1 MGTIQNAVSV
11 PQEPQPSSAGIAFVH
26 GMRARPYWWLRYCSI
41 KQRLSPRYEPLKQ
54 FRCVNPSAQGPV
66 TKMVAEKAAKQH
78 PSSFERGYFSYNCIS
93 KMELGA
99 LDM

>member
-1 MGTIQNAVSV
+1 MGTIQNTVSV

-41 KQRLSPRYEPLKQ
+41 KQRSCAAMSPR
-54 FRCVNPSAQGPV
+54 RVNRSAQVRV

-78 PSSFERGYFSYNCIS
+78 PSSFERGYFSYSCIS